1 VRLGQPVQLRAATH
15 HCGRENIVKRREFID
30 SVAKGTAAMA
40 FLPHFLHGAPGEMP
54 RRTLGRTGEG
64 LSILGFGGILVMDEK
79 QKAANEMVARA
90 FDHGI
95 NYFDVAPSYGNAE
108 SVLGPA
114 LAPFRKRCFLSC
126 KTGQRKADGALGELE
141 HSLKRMQTDHFD
153 LYQLHYLT
161 TDEDIETVFGPGGA
175 MEVFVKARKE
185 GKVRFLGF
193 SAHSVAAALAAM
205 QRFDFDTILFPINFV
220 SWFEGN
226 FGPQVLPVAREKKMG
241 ILALKG
247 LAHRAKGGGEKSPYR
262 KTWYHPIDAD
272 HDELARLALNWTY
285 EQGVTAAIPP
295 GEPALWD
302 RAFRIATN
310 AKPLTPDELQKLK
323 ELAKGVVPVFHA

>member
-1 VRLGQPVQLRAATH
+1 
-15 HCGRENIVKRREFID
+15 
-30 SVAKGTAAMA
+30 MA
-40 FLPHFLHGAPGEMP
+40 FLPRFLQSAPAEMP
-54 RRTLGRTGEG
+54 RRALGSTGEK

-79 QKAANEMVARA
+79 QKTANEMVARA

-108 SVLGPA
+108 SRLGPA
-114 LAPFRKRCFLSC
+114 LAPFRRRCFLAC
-126 KTGQRKADGALGELE
+126 KTGQRKAAGALEELE
-141 HSLKRMQTDHFD
+141 HSLKTMQTDHFD

-161 TDEDIETVFGPGGA
+161 TNEDIETVFGPGGA
-175 MEVFVKARKE
+175 MEVLIRARKE
-185 GKVRFLGF
+185 GQVRFLGF
-193 SAHSVAAALAAM
+193 SAHSVTAALAAM
-205 QRFDFDTILFPINFV
+205 QRFAFDTILFPINFV
-220 SWFEGN
+220 AWFEGN

-247 LAHRAKGGGEKSPYR
+247 LAHRAKREGEKSPYR
-262 KTWYHPIDAD
+262 KAWYYPIDAA

-302 RAFRIATN
+302 RAFRIAAN
-310 AKPLTPDELQKLK
+310 AKPLTTDEVQKLR
-323 ELAKGVVPVFHA
+323 ELAKGVMPVFNA